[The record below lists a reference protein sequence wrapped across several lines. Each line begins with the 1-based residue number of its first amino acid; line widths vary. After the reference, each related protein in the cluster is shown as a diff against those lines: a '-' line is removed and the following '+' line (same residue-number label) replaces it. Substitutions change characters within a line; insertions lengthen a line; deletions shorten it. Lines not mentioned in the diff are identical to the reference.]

1 MSNHKDDNKA
11 ILRLLGFPLSRAL
24 QYWHALASK
33 VWVKRL
39 LLVFMAI
46 LLLALPRLISSHYW
60 LRIIDIA
67 GLYVMMALGYN
78 LMFGYTGLFNLGF
91 AAFFAI
97 GAYCYALLAS
107 PLHEM
112 HLPFLVILP
121 LAVALT
127 ALISYL
133 LGIPSLSLYGDY
145 LGLVTLAF
153 AEILRILVNN
163 LKFTNAAY
171 GIINI
176 DPISLPFF
184 TFQTVSDYY
193 YLILPLCVAVYFII
207 KRLEESRIGRAWLAI
222 RNDEGA
228 ARTAGLDTRRLKLLA
243 CAIGMAPVGLAGVI
257 FASMQTFVSPES
269 FTSRETWLII
279 AMAIVGGLGNADGAV
294 LGALLLIIL
303 PEPLRG
309 TPIESARALIYGL
322 LLILFSLFRP
332 QGLLS
337 RRYWAG
343 EGEKES
349 EGLIKEASGQV
360 EVH

>member
-1 MSNHKDDNKA
+1 VSNQNDESKA
-11 ILRLLGFPLSRAL
+11 ASRPPGSPLSTVT
-24 QYWHALASK
+24 QQWQALAGK

-39 LLVFMAI
+39 MLLVSAA
-46 LLLALPRLISSHYW
+46 LLLAVPRLITSNYW
-60 LRIIDIA
+60 LRVIDIA

-97 GAYCYALLAS
+97 GAYAYAILAS
-107 PLHEM
+107 PLHDM
-112 HLPFLVILP
+112 HLPFLLILP
-121 LAVALT
+121 LAVAL
-127 ALISYL
+127 ASLVSYL
-133 LGIPSLSLYGDY
+133 LGIPSISLVGDY

-163 LKFTNAAY
+163 LKFTNASY

-176 DPISLPFF
+176 DAISLPFF
-184 TFQTVSDYY
+184 TFKSVRDYY
-193 YLILPLCVAVYFII
+193 YLILPICVVVYFVI
-207 KRLEESRIGRAWLAI
+207 KRLEESRIGRAWMAI
-222 RNDEGA
+222 RNDEEA
-228 ARTAGLDTRRLKLLA
+228 ARTSGLDTRGLKLLA
-243 CAIGMAPVGLAGVI
+243 CAIGVAPVGLAGVI

-309 TPIESARALIYGL
+309 TPLESARTLIYGL
-322 LLILFSLFRP
+322 LLIFFSLFRP
-332 QGLLS
+332 QGLLP
-337 RRYWAG
+337 RRRRAG
-343 EGEKES
+343 EGITAR
-349 EGLIKEASGQV
+349 GT
-360 EVH
+360 

>member
-1 MSNHKDDNKA
+1 MFNHKNDNEA
-11 ILRLLGFPLSRAL
+11 VRWPPGFALDRAL
-24 QYWHALASK
+24 QSWRALAST

-39 LLVFMAI
+39 VLVFMAV
-46 LLLALPRLISSHYW
+46 LLLALPWSISNYW

-97 GAYCYALLAS
+97 GAYCYAILAS

-112 HLPFLVILP
+112 HLPFLLVFP
-121 LAVALT
+121 LAIALT
-127 ALISYL
+127 SLVSYL
-133 LGIPSLSLYGDY
+133 LGIPSISLIGDY

-153 AEILRILVNN
+153 AEIFRILVNN
-163 LKFTNAAY
+163 LRFTNAAY

-184 TFQTVSDYY
+184 TFKSVSDYY
-193 YLILPLCVAVYFII
+193 YLILPLCVAAYLII
-207 KRLEESRIGRAWLAI
+207 KRLEQSRIGRAWLAI
-222 RNDEGA
+222 RNDEDA
-228 ARTAGLDTRRLKLLA
+228 ARTTGLDTRRLKLLA
-243 CAIGMAPVGLAGVI
+243 CAIGVAPVGLAGVI

-269 FTSRETWLII
+269 FTARETWLII
-279 AMAIVGGLGNADGAV
+279 AMVIVGGLGNADGAV
-294 LGALLLIIL
+294 LGALLLTLL

-322 LLILFSLFRP
+322 LLIFFSLFRP
-332 QGLLS
+332 QGLLP
-337 RRYWAG
+337 RRHRAA
-343 EGEKES
+343 EAEKE
-349 EGLIKEASGQV
+349 ISGQ
-360 EVH
+360 EAY

>member
-1 MSNHKDDNKA
+1 VSNHKDDDKA
-11 ILRLLGFPLSRAL
+11 IPRPLGFPRRAL

-33 VWVKRL
+33 IWVKRL
-39 LLVFMAI
+39 LLI
-46 LLLALPRLISSHYW
+46 LIVVVLLVLPRLVSNYW

-97 GAYCYALLAS
+97 GAYCYAILAS

-112 HLPFLVILP
+112 HLPFLIIFP

-127 ALISYL
+127 SLVSYL
-133 LGIPSLSLYGDY
+133 LGIPSISLIGDY

-163 LKFTNAAY
+163 LKFTNASY
-171 GIINI
+171 GIIDI
-176 DPISLPFF
+176 DPIGLPFF
-184 TFQTVSDYY
+184 TFKTVSDYY
-193 YLILPLCVAVYFII
+193 YLILPLCIVMYFII

-222 RNDEGA
+222 RNDEDA

-243 CAIGMAPVGLAGVI
+243 CAIGVAPVGLAGAI
-257 FASMQTFVSPES
+257 FAGMQTFVSPES
-269 FTSRETWLII
+269 FTSRETWLIL
-279 AMAIVGGLGNADGAV
+279 AMVIVGGLGNADGAV
-294 LGALLLIIL
+294 LGALLLTIL

-309 TPIESARALIYGL
+309 TPIESARLLIYGL
-322 LLILFSLFRP
+322 LLIFFSLFRP
-332 QGLLS
+332 QGLLP
-337 RRYWAG
+337 RRHRAG
-343 EGEKES
+343 VPKT
-349 EGLIKEASGQV
+349 
-360 EVH
+360 

>member
-1 MSNHKDDNKA
+1 VSNQNDGSKA
-11 ILRLLGFPLSRAL
+11 TPRSLGSSLGGPL
-24 QYWHALASK
+24 QYWHALSSK

-39 LLVFMAI
+39 LL
-46 LLLALPRLISSHYW
+46 LLAFALLFILPRVITSNYW

-97 GAYCYALLAS
+97 GAYTYAILAS
-107 PLHEM
+107 PLHDM
-112 HLPFLVILP
+112 HLPFLLILP
-121 LAVALT
+121 LAVALA
-127 ALISYL
+127 ALVSYL
-133 LGIPSLSLYGDY
+133 LGIPSISLVGDY

-163 LKFTNAAY
+163 LKFTNASY

-176 DPISLPFF
+176 DAISLPFF
-184 TFQTVSDYY
+184 TFQSVRDYY
-193 YLILPLCVAVYFII
+193 YLILPICVAVYFII

-222 RNDEGA
+222 RNDEEA
-228 ARTAGLDTRRLKLLA
+228 ARTSGLDTRRLKLLA
-243 CAIGMAPVGLAGVI
+243 CAIGVAPVGLAGVI

-309 TPIESARALIYGL
+309 TPLESARTLIYGL
-322 LLILFSLFRP
+322 LLIFFSLFRP
-332 QGLLS
+332 QGLLP
-337 RRYWAG
+337 RRRRA
-343 EGEKES
+343 S
-349 EGLIKEASGQV
+349 EVAIEQ
-360 EVH
+360 ET